1 MAIRFH
7 HRVLTALR
15 SFFRRRT
22 VEDELDAELRFHLQ
36 QLQAHEVARFGG
48 LDQVKEACRDMRT
61 LRGLD
66 DFIQDVRFG
75 ARLLLRQ
82 PAFTVVA
89 VLSLA
94 LGIGANSAIFSLI
107 NGILLRPLPVAQA
120 DELYVVQASGEQNG
134 FTQFS
139 YPLFENARLAL
150 GQRAEL
156 AAASNIQAMQLDAR
170 TATGGVGNGASE
182 PIRVQLVSGEYFG
195 LLRQVPQAGR
205 LLTVDD
211 NVNLGQHPVAVISD
225 AYWSRRF
232 GRARGALGSE
242 LRINGAL
249 VTIVGIGARGFFGT
263 TVGGS
268 YADVWLPVMMQAEVR
283 YAGRMTATSG
293 DERQA
298 WARQRGISWLNIILR
313 VQSGEPRGR
322 LRRVDQRRAA

>member
-7 HRVLTALR
+7 HRVLVALR

-22 VEDELDAELRFHLQ
+22 VEDELDAELQFHLQ
-36 QLQAHEVARFGG
+36 QLQAHEAARSDTQPPPLASPDTSIRAFDEAASRARRRFGG

-82 PAFTVVA
+82 PVFTVVA

-120 DELYVVQASGEQNG
+120 DELYVAEAGGEQNG

-156 AAASNIQAMQLDAR
+156 AAASNIQTMQLDSR
-170 TATGGVGNGASE
+170 TATGGVGNGSASE

-195 LLRQVPQAGR
+195 VLRQVPQAGR

-232 GRARGALGSE
+232 GRARSALGSE
-242 LRINGAL
+242 LRINGAPFT
-249 VTIVGIGARGFFGT
+249 VVGISRARFLRDDRRCELCRP
-263 TVGGS
+263 VAASHDAGGS
-268 YADVWLPVMMQAEVR
+268 A
-283 YAGRMTATSG
+283 
-293 DERQA
+293 
-298 WARQRGISWLNIILR
+298 
-313 VQSGEPRGR
+313 
-322 LRRVDQRRAA
+322 LRRQDDRHQW